1 MVSVSVPS
9 GLASWCSSFAH
20 RNWTSG
26 YPYDCPPLAP
36 RAVGESNDMSPGAA
50 RCSFRYMAT
59 RAPVTPRQAEV
70 IERVARGLTTKE
82 IAAALGVSERAVTAQ
97 LSRLMTKFA
106 VPNRA
111 GLIAAVMS
119 SETRLALPS
128 ADLARVYENAPFMVA
143 VTLGPEHRFTFVNR
157 MSAEVSGRPAE
168 TLKGKTVR
176 ELYPDLDP
184 SFAAALDAVYRTG
197 VPWAAER
204 ADVVWTHPDGTTRRG
219 KLNLMFHPLRDAAG
233 AIVGLLHIGA
243 EP

>member
-1 MVSVSVPS
+1 M
-9 GLASWCSSFAH
+9 
-20 RNWTSG
+20 
-26 YPYDCPPLAP
+26 
-36 RAVGESNDMSPGAA
+36 ESNHVRPPAA
-50 RCSFRYMAT
+50 RCSFRYVVT
-59 RAPVTPRQAEV
+59 RTPLTPRQAEV

-82 IAAALGVSERAVTAQ
+82 IAAALGVSERAITAQ

-119 SETRLALPS
+119 SDASPALP

-143 VTLGPEHRFTFVNR
+143 VTLGPEHRYTFVNR
-157 MSAEVSGRPAE
+157 ISAEVSGRPAE
-168 TLKGKTVR
+168 SLMGKSVR

-184 SFAAALDAVYRTG
+184 AFASALDTVYRTG
-197 VPWAAER
+197 VPWSVER

-219 KLNLMFHPLRDAAG
+219 KVNLMFHPLRDAAG